1 MIRAILI
8 TIVSTLLASCNET
21 PSLSAGGDTAG
32 CTTRAYDTIGGPIE
46 LTDHNNNLV
55 TEKDFLGKPSLV
67 FFGFTY
73 CPDVCP
79 STLVTIERA
88 LRKLPKDTEPPRTVF
103 ISVDSERDTPGVLA
117 DYLSSSVFPEDVVGL
132 TGTNEEL
139 RTVAGDFS
147 AYFNRV
153 ETTDSMLEYTMDH
166 STIVYL
172 MDENWKLKTFF
183 THLDT
188 DKSIASCLQKLL

>member
-1 MIRAILI
+1 MIRAILLA
-8 TIVSTLLASCNET
+8 IVSTLLASCNES
-21 PSLSAGGDTAG
+21 PVLSAGGDIAG
-32 CTTRAYDTIGGPIE
+32 CTTRAYDTIGGPFE
-46 LTDHNNNLV
+46 LRDHTNNLV

-79 STLVTIERA
+79 STMATIGRA
-88 LRKLPKDTEPPRTVF
+88 LRRLPKDQPPPRTVF
-103 ISVDSERDTPGVLA
+103 ISVDSERDSPEVLA
-117 DYLSSSVFPEDVVGL
+117 DYLSASVFPEDTVGL
-132 TGTNEEL
+132 TGSDEEL
-139 RTVAGDFS
+139 RSVAGGFS

-183 THLDT
+183 THNDT
-188 DKSIASCLQKLL
+188 DRSIASCLKQLL